1 MALEGIP
8 APRPCREELE
18 WEMQR
23 HRRSALAVSLPLSPP
38 CLGSS
43 AGRTAFVRFL
53 LPEPR
58 FPMPFVLA
66 AGAMPD
72 FLPELVALVVIAAAV
87 AYVSKRLGL
96 VPIVGFLAAGV
107 LIGPNQLGLVQDQA
121 LVDAAAEVGVLLLLF
136 TIGIEFSLE
145 KLARIQR
152 LIIGGGGLQVIGTTG
167 AVVAILMVAGVAWQA
182 AVFTGFLVALSSTA
196 IVLKLLGDRGETS
209 SERGQAAVGL
219 LIFQD
224 IAIIVMVLLIPML
237 GGAGGGALGIAWALG
252 KAALVIAAV
261 LVVARKLMPPVLEAI
276 AKTCSNEVFLIA
288 LVAICFGTAYLVGLA
303 GISIALGAFLAGL
316 VVSESKF
323 SEHAFGEILPLQILF
338 SATFFVSVG
347 MLLDVGFL
355 LSHLPLVLGVVA
367 VVLVLK
373 AAVATLS
380 VRALGYPLATA
391 GATGLLIAQ
400 VGEFSFVLERAGR
413 EFGLTPGG
421 AGADGTQTFIA
432 ATVLLMAA
440 TPAMAALA
448 GRFGSK
454 LARRAEPALPPEPA
468 PDDHAFDGLR
478 DHVIVAGYGPSA
490 RKLVRVL
497 RGSGIPYVVATLSPE
512 GAREAEAESVPVHR
526 GDYARQRTLDHLG
539 LDRAKLLVLADD
551 AVPMAHRVISVATA
565 FSPTTRVV
573 ALTRTLADAEAL
585 QHAGA
590 DRVISS
596 ELEAVVGL
604 FDDVLRQYGLP
615 AEEVLVHEEAVRL
628 GNYEAFGERPA
639 DAKPV
644 VECALDAHCLSTRT
658 VTIRAGAPIAARSLG
673 DLHLRRDYGLYAEA
687 VVQNGREQPH
697 PDRDL
702 VLNPGDSVRLVG
714 TIEAFQSAAD
724 LFRAAS
730 AAGDGSAA
738 LPPPRPRVAAYPDP
752 EAAVTLEPRENT
764 GCTHTDQIR
773 AVHPSANG
781 CEECLRIGSRWVHLR
796 TCMSCGHVGCC
807 DSSLHQHASKHH
819 AQTGHP
825 IVRSAEPG
833 ETWGWCYEDEVTL

>member
-1 MALEGIP
+1 M
-8 APRPCREELE
+8 
-18 WEMQR
+18 
-23 HRRSALAVSLPLSPP
+23 
-38 CLGSS
+38 
-43 AGRTAFVRFL
+43 RFL
-53 LPEPR
+53 
-58 FPMPFVLA
+58 LA

-72 FLPELVALVVIAAAV
+72 FLPELVALVGIAAAV

-107 LIGPNQLGLVQDQA
+107 LIGPNALALVQDQA

-145 KLARIQR
+145 KLARIKR
-152 LIIGGGGLQVIGTTG
+152 LIVGGGGLQVVGTT
-167 AVVAILMVAGVAWQA
+167 AVVVGALMAFGVSWQA

-196 IVLKLLGDRGETS
+196 IVLKLLADRGETGT
-209 SERGQAAVGL
+209 EAGQAGVGL

-224 IAIIVMVLLIPML
+224 IAIIAMVLLIPML
-237 GGAGGGALGIAWALG
+237 GGAGGGAVGIAWALG
-252 KAALVIAAV
+252 KAALVITAV
-261 LVVARKLMPPVLEAI
+261 IVVARKLMPPVLEAI

-288 LVAICFGTAYLVGLA
+288 IVAICFGTAYLVGLA

-355 LSHLPLVLGVVA
+355 VANLPLVLGVVLA
-367 VVLVLK
+367 VLVLK
-373 AAVATLS
+373 ATITTLS
-380 VRALGYPLATA
+380 IRALGYPLATA
-391 GATGLLIAQ
+391 GAAGLLTAQ

-421 AGADGTQTFIA
+421 FGVEGTQTFIA

-440 TPAMAALA
+440 TPALAAVA

-454 LARRAEPALPPEPA
+454 LARTAQPDLPPEPT
-468 PDDHAFDGLR
+468 PDDHSFDYLR

-512 GAREAEAESVPVHR
+512 GATEAERDGIPVHR

-539 LDRAKLLVLADD
+539 LSRAKLIVLADD
-551 AVPMAHRVISVATA
+551 AVGMAHRVISVATA

-573 ALTRTLADAEAL
+573 ALTRSLPDAETL

-590 DRVISS
+590 DRAIAAD
-596 ELEAVVGL
+596 LEAVVGL

-615 AEEVLVHEEAVRL
+615 AEEVLLHEEAIRS
-628 GNYEAFGERPA
+628 GNYEAFAERPKN
-639 DAKPV
+639 AKPV

-658 VTIRAGAPIAARSLG
+658 VTIRQGAPVASRSLG

-687 VVQNGREQPH
+687 VFQNGAEVPH

-702 VLNPGDSVRLVG
+702 VLHPGDSVRLVG
-714 TIEAFQSAAD
+714 TVEAFQGAAA
-724 LFRAAS
+724 LFRAGQ
-730 AAGDGSAA
+730 GDGADV
-738 LPPPRPRVAAYPDP
+738 LPPPPPLAAAYPDP
-752 EAAVTLEPRENT
+752 KTPVTLEPDPSA
-764 GCTHTDQIR
+764 GCRHADQIR
-773 AVHPSANG
+773 TVHPSAAG
-781 CEECLRIGSRWVHLR
+781 CEECLKMGARWVHLR
-796 TCMSCGHVGCC
+796 TCMTCGHVGCC
-807 DSSLHQHASKHH
+807 DSSLHKHATEHFE
-819 AQTGHP
+819 QTGHP
-825 IVRSAEPG
+825 IIRSAEPG
-833 ETWGWCYEDEVTL
+833 ESWGWCYEDEVTL